1 MSCSYSP
8 LNGLPLGG
16 NTEGG
21 RMSVDRAACAR
32 EQVINKPSIPYTPS
46 VYPTTVQALIT
57 RASGSR
63 TADLALGCGSGV
75 SGVSGVTADRVQ
87 QLLAAKLIAVNYS
100 SGTSRIMELQQK
112 TILCNPAPATPI
124 PIIAQVCPP
133 LPPPPGPP
141 YVCKPSNI
149 ASY

>member
-21 RMSVDRAACAR
+21 RMRACMT
-32 EQVINKPSIPYTPS
+32 QNKVPNICVPT
-46 VYPTTVQALIT
+46 VYPTTVQAVIT

-63 TADLALGCGSGV
+63 TTDLALGCG

-112 TILCNPAPATPI
+112 TIACNSEPRR
-124 PIIAQVCPP
+124 PIIIQACPP

-149 ASY
+149 ASYR